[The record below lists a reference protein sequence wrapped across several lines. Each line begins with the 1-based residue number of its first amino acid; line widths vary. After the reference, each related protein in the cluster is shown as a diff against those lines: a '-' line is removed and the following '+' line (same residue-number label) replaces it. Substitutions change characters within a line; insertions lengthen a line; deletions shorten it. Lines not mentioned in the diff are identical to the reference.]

1 MSRPA
6 LKTTIAVEEFRR
18 WYWLKA
24 ELAEFCKAIRV
35 SAAGTKPDLTARID
49 TYLSGETPVVV
60 QQARRVGAM
69 PSSFTPETVIGE
81 GWRCNPELGAFFKKV
96 CGKRFR
102 FNAAVRQAIHD
113 GKGKTLADAIA
124 IYQRST
130 LPNAP
135 KQPIIAQNQYN
146 QHTRDFFAR
155 HKNATREQCI
165 AEWRRKREQ
174 GAV

>member
-1 MSRPA
+1 MPRPA
-6 LKTTIAVEEFRR
+6 LETTIAVEEFRR

-24 ELAEFCKAIRV
+24 ELAALCKVIQV
-35 SAAGTKPDLTARID
+35 TTVGTKPDLTARID
-49 TYLSGETPVVV
+49 AYLSGKPAVVV
-60 QQARRVGAM
+60 QQSRRVGTM

-81 GWRCNPELGAFFKKV
+81 GWRCNPALGAFFKDV
-96 CGKRFR
+96 CGKSFR
-102 FNAAVRQAIHD
+102 FNAAVRQAIHE
-113 GKGKTLADAIA
+113 GKGKTLSEAIA
-124 IYQRST
+124 IYQQST
-130 LPNAP
+130 LPNLP